1 MKEIEISASTVD
13 KAIQEGLIEL
23 GVTRDMVNV
32 EIITKGSVF
41 KKALVKLSVK
51 TEEVAAATTIS
62 ADSLNTV
69 AQEATSE
76 LTTDTEKETL
86 DCSCDDDDK
95 RIIDFVEN
103 LLRTM
108 QLDCSLKVTSTRE
121 RLSLLIVGKDTN
133 YAIGYRG
140 EALDAIQYLS
150 LLASNRPARFAKKLI
165 IDAEGYRE
173 HRAEALTSLS
183 KKLAQQVINSGK
195 AIELE
200 PMNPFERRVIHTA
213 LQNNK
218 DVTTLSEGDEPN
230 RYVVISP
237 AKEEASYDSASKN
250 NFKKNGMGKTRSFG
264 QKNRRF

>member
-23 GVTRDMVNV
+23 GVTRDMVDV

-41 KKALVKLSVK
+41 KKAIVKIYVK
-51 TEEVAAATTIS
+51 AEETVAAASMS
-62 ADSLNTV
+62 ADSANTV
-69 AQEATSE
+69 AENIDNESR
-76 LTTDTEKETL
+76 TDAETL
-86 DCSCDDDDK
+86 DCACDEDDK

-103 LLRTM
+103 LLKTM
-108 QLDCSLKVTSTRE
+108 NLDCSLKVTSTKE
-121 RLSLLIVGKDTN
+121 RLALLIVGKDTN

-150 LLASNRPARFAKKLI
+150 LLASNRPTRFAKKLI

-183 KKLAQQVINSGK
+183 KKLAQQVVNTGK

-218 DVTTLSEGDEPN
+218 EVTTLSEGEEPN

-237 AKEEASYDSASKN
+237 VKEEASYDSASKN